1 MTCRNLKANIDI
13 LLKHQHL
20 KVIFGQILSLFEYKG
35 KYHKYF
41 SNFIFDEMKLKVYNE
56 T

>member
-1 MTCRNLKANIDI
+1 MTCQNLKANIDI
-13 LLKHQHL
+13 LLGHQHL
-20 KVIFGQILSLFEYKG
+20 KVISGQIRSLFEYKD

-41 SNFIFDEMKLKVYNE
+41 SNFIFDEMKLKVFNE